1 MKIKKSHVIGG
12 ILIALAAGL
21 ALNAF
26 QSTLTPYVTVAQ
38 AKEHGG
44 TVQVAGIMV
53 KGSGRYAPSTN
64 KLVFELRED
73 GGAQMAVEYDGARPV
88 NFEDASKVVAV
99 GRYDKRREVF
109 EAKEL
114 LTKCPTK
121 YKGRVKGE

>member
-1 MKIKKSHVIGG
+1 MKIKKSYVIGG

-38 AKEHGG
+38 AKQYGRP
-44 TVQVAGIMV
+44 VQVAGVIV
-53 KGSGRYAPSTN
+53 KGSGGYDPSTN
-64 KLVFELRED
+64 KLVFKLREN
-73 GGAQMAVEYDGARPV
+73 GGARMVVEYDGVRPV
-88 NFEDASKVVAV
+88 NFEEAAKVVAI
-99 GRYDKRREVF
+99 GRYERRKEVF

-121 YKGRVKGE
+121 YEGRVKRE